1 VGANDA
7 RITRIWRR
15 LVTGWAAILA
25 HSTVKEDDM
34 ALGCELVTSTD
45 HDAAVHRYD
54 YLTKGART

>member
-34 ALGCELVTSTD
+34 ALACELVTSTD

-54 YLTKGART
+54 YLTKEART